1 VRPIPAL
8 GVPRGV
14 FLLAPLSASGYAG
27 PSAGIPGELTRFL
40 TAGCGPDVSVVRVR
54 IHRRVLGRV
63 ALVAA
68 AYLWMAGAAPARA
81 QSIGVAPGTGRLR
94 LAVMELNGSA
104 LRIQQTTGQMPQ
116 GGVQTSQT
124 VNLPP
129 PPEFARTLT
138 EILTTALINTGRF
151 VVLERQQMQAVIAEQ
166 DLNAAGRVN
175 KETGAAQGHL
185 IGAQAMINGDI
196 TGYSYTQQSIGGSA
210 LNLIKNMKVGASR
223 VSASVIVDLRL
234 IDAATGEVLASA
246 KGNGSASSTGVAADL
261 IKEDQ
266 QVSASGSWSTPLGQA
281 SRAAITKVVAQ
292 LVADMPE
299 PRWSAKVVE
308 VRDGVVYLNAG
319 TDGGV
324 SPGVVLEVY
333 EVQEALIDPD
343 TGKNLGAPDKLL
355 GEIQIE
361 TVQAGF
367 STAKVVTGA
376 GFARNNVVR
385 RKS

>member
-1 VRPIPAL
+1 MVRWAQ
-8 GVPRGV
+8 
-14 FLLAPLSASGYAG
+14 
-27 PSAGIPGELTRFL
+27 
-40 TAGCGPDVSVVRVR
+40 
-54 IHRRVLGRV
+54 
-63 ALVAA
+63 VAA
-68 AYLWMAGAAPARA
+68 VCFWMVAVATRGHT
-81 QSIGVAPGTGRLR
+81 QGIGVAPEAGRLR

-104 LRIQQTTGQMPQ
+104 LRIQQTQGQMPQ
-116 GGVQTSQT
+116 GGGVQTTQT

-166 DLNAAGRVN
+166 DLNTAGRMN
-175 KETGAAQGHL
+175 KETGPAQGHI
-185 IGAQAMINGDI
+185 IGAQAMITGDI
-196 TGYSYTQQSIGGSA
+196 TGYAYTQQSLGGSA
-210 LNLIKNMKVGASR
+210 INVIKNIKVGASR

-246 KGNGSASSTGVAADL
+246 KGNGSASSTGVGSDL
-261 IKEDQ
+261 IKGDQ
-266 QVSASGSWSTPLGQA
+266 QISASGAWSTPLGQA
-281 SRAAITKVVAQ
+281 SRAAVTRVVEQ
-292 LVADMPE
+292 LVAGMPE

-308 VRDGVVYLNAG
+308 VREGVVYLNAG

-324 SPGVVLEVY
+324 SPGLVLEVY
-333 EVQEALIDPD
+333 EAQQPLIDPD
-343 TGKNLGAPDKLL
+343 TGRNLGAPDRLL
-355 GEIQIE
+355 VEIQVE

-367 STAKVVTGA
+367 STARIMTGT